1 MGEVIPT
8 SIPGIHFSGWMPRL
22 AKLADKFTVVCSF
35 NTKKP
40 GHNIQPIVSR

>member
-1 MGEVIPT
+1 MGEVIPN
-8 SIPGIHFSGWMPRL
+8 SIPGIYFSGWRPRL